1 MRGMWQLEDNLDRNV
16 PRAVKSLQIPTVQI
30 IQAASIE
37 AATVDIV
44 QLDEKTGTGEI
55 EILI

>member
-44 QLDEKTGTGEI
+44 QLDEKTGTGKI

>member
-37 AATVDIV
+37 ASTVDIV